1 MEPDSIHTSCRR
13 ESSNKSLVVLD
24 KDPISPPTSWPI
36 QNKLDHHWHP
46 VSFIHPTMPIRI
58 QNWNSNISVLL
69 WPLSKNILSLRICWG
84 QEMDNFEACPGDCY
98 ERHPTAAGCNFS
110 TWASNR
116 DLWQWILK
124 SRFLSFVIL
133 KVSRGKVEILS
144 KEIIRIRC
152 FQINKENWWWW
163 IHFSRSLTLAALKGA
178 LVTLCRPL
186 WAVFRKS
193 FNTKA
198 ILISKI
204 GH

>member
-1 MEPDSIHTSCRR
+1 MASVKTSQSWTITDIQCHLFIQPCLSESKIETATFLSSYDPYPKIFCPWGFAGAKKWTILRLARVTVSSAIRR
-13 ESSNKSLVVLD
+13 RPAATSDEQSSAA
-24 KDPISPPTSWPI
+24 PPSPP
-36 QNKLDHHWHP
+36 
-46 VSFIHPTMPIRI
+46 
-58 QNWNSNISVLL
+58 
-69 WPLSKNILSLRICWG
+69 SLP
-84 QEMDNFEACPGDCY
+84 ACRD
-98 ERHPTAAGCNFS
+98 FS

-193 FNTKA
+193 FNTKE

>member
-1 MEPDSIHTSCRR
+1 
-13 ESSNKSLVVLD
+13 
-24 KDPISPPTSWPI
+24 
-36 QNKLDHHWHP
+36 
-46 VSFIHPTMPIRI
+46 
-58 QNWNSNISVLL
+58 
-69 WPLSKNILSLRICWG
+69 
-84 QEMDNFEACPGDCY
+84 MDNFEACPGDCY

-186 WAVFRKS
+186 SAGLRISFQLKVNSHIKEWALLQKIREARLKVVHVSVQHFWTFTSRFSPWKGVYGHITL
-193 FNTKA
+193 NTPVLVRSLK
-198 ILISKI
+198 LSKVETC
-204 GH
+204 

>member
-1 MEPDSIHTSCRR
+1 
-13 ESSNKSLVVLD
+13 
-24 KDPISPPTSWPI
+24 
-36 QNKLDHHWHP
+36 
-46 VSFIHPTMPIRI
+46 
-58 QNWNSNISVLL
+58 
-69 WPLSKNILSLRICWG
+69 
-84 QEMDNFEACPGDCY
+84 MDNFEACPGDCY

-193 FNTKA
+193 FNTKE

-204 GH
+204 GHECNRNQRSGFLKFLSFASRFSLLKGVYGHITLNAPVLVRSLKLSKVETC